1 MGADVAC
8 MYFAQQIIVIAS
20 DMRALLVNNCKAQK
34 CMNGHL
40 FLSVYRAC
48 EQTVILSYINLSL
61 LLSKQYGI
69 RTAKDDALAALND
82 SGLRGWKQFGR
93 PLICHC

>member
-8 MYFAQQIIVIAS
+8 MYFAQHMIVIAS

-34 CMNGHL
+34 CMNGHI
-40 FLSVYRAC
+40 FLSLYRAC

-61 LLSKQYGI
+61 LLPRQYGI
-69 RTAKDDALAALND
+69 RTAQDDSLAVLND
-82 SGLRGWKQFGR
+82 SGLLGGYSLDS
-93 PLICHC
+93 P